1 VTGIDESVE
10 LGDVLVTAFLLD
22 DDEAARSALMHIRE
36 PLVRDCLVYLA
47 QQVASLWEQGC
58 DDPLGEW
65 RECLLLRA
73 ENVYRFGEGI

>member
-1 VTGIDESVE
+1 MSSIDESVE
-10 LGDVLVTAFLLD
+10 LGDVLVTGFLLD
-22 DDEAARSALMHIRE
+22 DDEAVQAALQHIRN
-36 PLVRDCLVYLA
+36 PLVRDCLIYLA
-47 QQVASLWEQGC
+47 GQVASLWEQGC